1 MKHLNKS
8 KTTYKNK
15 LEYLVEVE
23 KVEDR
28 IFLNG
33 KMDFNKTDAKEII
46 PVLSF
51 ALIGLLEDKD
61 KFEIPQKDSVFY
73 YQLIEKLHKVATKQ
87 FF

>member
-1 MKHLNKS
+1 MNEKKIF
-8 KTTYKNK
+8 KNNI
-15 LEYLVEVE
+15 EYNVEVQQI
-23 KVEDR
+23 EDR
-28 IFLNG
+28 IYLNG

-51 ALIGLLEDKD
+51 ALIGLLEDKE
-61 KFEIPQKDSVFY
+61 KFTIPSKDEIFY